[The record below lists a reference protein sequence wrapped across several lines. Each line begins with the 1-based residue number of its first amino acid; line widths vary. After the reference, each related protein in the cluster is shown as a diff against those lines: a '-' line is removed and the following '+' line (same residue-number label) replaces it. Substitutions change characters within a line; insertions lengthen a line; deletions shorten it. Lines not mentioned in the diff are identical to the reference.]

1 MFRASLLA
9 LALLLAP
16 TAARAISPA
25 TGEPMDDS
33 EAFERVRTA
42 RSFAIASGGKA
53 GQPTLQERA
62 FLRLFN
68 GPQPAE
74 KFTQLVGKGT
84 LAGRMYALLGLKYTD
99 PPVFSQKLP
108 AFLRSWRK
116 VPVTIGPKKT
126 KTVWAHT
133 IAAQI
138 RDRDYS
144 GYLGK

>member
-1 MFRASLLA
+1 MFRAFLLA
-9 LALLLAP
+9 LAVLLAP

-53 GQPTLQERA
+53 GPTLQERA

-68 GPQPAE
+68 GRQPAE
-74 KFTQLVGKGT
+74 KFTQLVAKGT
-84 LAGRMYALLGLKYTD
+84 LAGRMYALLGLKYTA
-99 PPVFSQKLP
+99 PPVFAQKLP
-108 AFLRSWRK
+108 GYLRSWRK
-116 VPVTIGPKKT
+116 VPVTIGSGKT
-126 KTVWAHT
+126 KTIWAHT
-133 IAAQI
+133 VAAQI

-144 GYLGK
+144 GDLGK